1 MSGIIYVISGLLVIS
16 LLMNLV
22 LYVKVRTLSQQL
34 AEVDE
39 RVELTKEEL
48 SQIRLRL
55 EKMKKEI

>member
-1 MSGIIYVISGLLVIS
+1 MDNIVYVISGLLVIS

-22 LYVKVRTLSQQL
+22 LYAKVRTLSRQL

>member
-1 MSGIIYVISGLLVIS
+1 LDSIIYVISGLLVIS
-16 LLMNLV
+16 LLGNLV
-22 LYVKVRTLSQQL
+22 LYAKVKTLSRQL

>member
-1 MSGIIYVISGLLVIS
+1 MDSIIYVISGLLVIS
-16 LLMNLV
+16 LLGNLV
-22 LYVKVRTLSQQL
+22 LYAKVKTLSRQL